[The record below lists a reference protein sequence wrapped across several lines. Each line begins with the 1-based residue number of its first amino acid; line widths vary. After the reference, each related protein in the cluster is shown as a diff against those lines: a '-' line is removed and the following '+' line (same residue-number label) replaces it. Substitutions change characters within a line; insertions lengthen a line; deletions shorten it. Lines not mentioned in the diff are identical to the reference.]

1 LRAAKSYDFSMTSPV
16 LRIGSRGSKLALRQA
31 EMLRERLMAAHPAL
45 AIPGA
50 IESVVIRT
58 TGDKVTD
65 RPLAE
70 IGGKGLFIKELE
82 EALSDKRIDLAVH
95 SLKDVP
101 AFLPSGFALA
111 AHLPREDARDA
122 LIARDGARS
131 LAALPQGASVGTS
144 SPRRQAQL
152 LNLRPDLSIVPLRG
166 NVDTR
171 LTKIA
176 EGAADATIL
185 ALAGLKRIGRESE
198 ASAILSAAEML
209 PAATQGIIAIE
220 IRDDDSRTRSL
231 LAPIN
236 HQATALCARAERA
249 LLETLNGDCG
259 TPVGAMATLD
269 GNRIAL
275 DAMLLSPD
283 GKICYRVQRST
294 TTSRAREL
302 GRESGAALIEQAG
315 PGFAGIGTGPA

>member
-1 LRAAKSYDFSMTSPV
+1 MADASAYDLRMTSPA

-31 EMLRERLMAAHPAL
+31 EELRARMVAAHPEL
-45 AIPGA
+45 AAPDA

-58 TGDKVTD
+58 TGDRVTD

-82 EALSDKRIDLAVH
+82 EALSDRRIDLAIH

-101 AFLPSGFALA
+101 AFLPQGFAIA

-122 LIARDGARS
+122 LIARGGTAS
-131 LAALPQGASVGTS
+131 LAALAQGASVGTS

-152 LNLRPDLSIVPLRG
+152 LHLRPDLKIVPLRG

-171 LTKIA
+171 LAKIA
-176 EGAADATIL
+176 GGDADATIL
-185 ALAGLKRIGRESE
+185 ALAGLKRLGREAE
-198 ASAILSAAEML
+198 ASAVLSTAEML
-209 PAATQGIIAIE
+209 PAATQGVIAIE
-220 IRDDDSRTRSL
+220 IRDDDAHARSL
-231 LAPIN
+231 LAAIDHRP
-236 HQATALCARAERA
+236 TAICAAAERA
-249 LLETLNGDCG
+249 LLETLNGDCH
-259 TPVGAMATLD
+259 TPIAALAALD

-283 GKICYRVQRST
+283 GKICHRLARST
-294 TTSRAREL
+294 TTSRARDL
-302 GRESGAALIEQAG
+302 GREIGEALLAMAG
-315 PGFAGIGTGPA
+315 PGFIRSASGNP

>member
-1 LRAAKSYDFSMTSPV
+1 MASPA

-31 EMLRERLMAAHPAL
+31 ELLREQLVAAHPEWA
-45 AIPGA
+45 APGA

-65 RPLAE
+65 RPLAD

-82 EALSDKRIDLAVH
+82 EALSDQRIDLAVH

-101 AFLPSGFALA
+101 AFLPQGFALA

-122 LIARDGARS
+122 LIARDGAAS
-131 LAALPQGASVGTS
+131 LAALPRGASVGTS

-171 LTKIA
+171 LAKIA
-176 EGAADATIL
+176 AGAADATIL

-198 ASAILSAAEML
+198 ASAVLSAAEML
-209 PAATQGIIAIE
+209 PAATQGIIA
-220 IRDDDSRTRSL
+220 L
-231 LAPIN
+231 
-236 HQATALCARAERA
+236 
-249 LLETLNGDCG
+249 
-259 TPVGAMATLD
+259 
-269 GNRIAL
+269 
-275 DAMLLSPD
+275 
-283 GKICYRVQRST
+283 
-294 TTSRAREL
+294 
-302 GRESGAALIEQAG
+302 
-315 PGFAGIGTGPA
+315 